1 MDLST
6 HTQCDPKLLIRPY
19 GGTLVDLTLIEDKER
34 AELNRE
40 VTKLSSIQLSP
51 RSLCDLELLAVGAF
65 SPLRRFMNR
74 AEYLSVLEHMRLPGG
89 TVWPMPITLP
99 VANVDGLLGKRIAL
113 RSPSNHVIAI
123 MQIEEIY
130 ERETELEQQ
139 RVLGTTS
146 EDHPLVAEMHTW
158 GKFYVSGPL
167 KVLELPRHYDYPELR
182 RSPAQVRQRLE
193 EMGNPNVV
201 AFQTRNPMH
210 RAHEELTKRAQA
222 AVGGS
227 LLLHPVVGVTRPGDV
242 EHFARVQVYKTLT
255 ERYYDPNST
264 VLGLL
269 PLAMR
274 MAGPREALWHAII
287 RRNFGAT
294 HLIIGRDHA
303 SPANSSKDRPFHGP
317 YEAHELLSRFSGE
330 IGVQPA
336 LYDELVYLP
345 DEDRY
350 EQVSQI
356 PKTTKKLSISTAQV
370 RKDYLAKGKMLPP
383 WFTRPETAAILAKT
397 FPPRSQQGLCIWF
410 TGLPSAGKSTIAEIL
425 AILLSERG
433 RRITMLDGDVVRTH
447 LSKGLGFSREDRD
460 VNIRRIGFV
469 AAEITRHNGTVICA
483 VVSPFNATR
492 NEVRDMSGEANF
504 ALVYVK
510 TPLEVCEQRDAKGY
524 YAKAR
529 AGDLKGFTGVD
540 DPYEAPPNPDITLE
554 TLHSTPEENA
564 RKIVAWLLQRGF
576 IEPASDHAASNGSGA
591 NGHDA
596 AADLLRFAPLAPR
609 WIEKSDRKRV
619 G

>member
-1 MDLST
+1 MQLST
-6 HTQCDPKLLIRPY
+6 HIQQNPELLIRPY
-19 GGTLVDLTLIEDKER
+19 GGVLVDLTVGERER
-34 AELNRE
+34 ADLARE
-40 VTKLSSIQLSP
+40 ATKLPSLQLSP

-65 SPLRRFMNR
+65 SPLRQFMNQ
-74 AEYLSVLEHMRLPGG
+74 AQYLSVLEQMRLPDG
-89 TVWPMPITLP
+89 TVWPIPITLP
-99 VANVDGLLGKRIAL
+99 VANADGWLGKRIAL

-123 MQIEEIY
+123 LQVEEVY
-130 ERETELEQQ
+130 QSQMALEQQ
-139 RVLGTTS
+139 QVLGTTS
-146 EDHPLVAEMHTW
+146 EEHPLVAEMNTW
-158 GKFYVSGPL
+158 GKFYLSGPL
-167 KVLELPRHYDYPELR
+167 QVLELPRHYDYPELR
-182 RSPAQVRQRLE
+182 RTPAQVRQRLE

-210 RAHEELTKRAQA
+210 RAHEELTKRAQET
-222 AVGGS
+222 VGGS

-242 EHFARVQVYKTLT
+242 EHFGRVQVYKTLT
-255 ERYYDPNST
+255 ERYYDPHST

-294 HLIIGRDHA
+294 HLIIGRHHA
-303 SPANSSKDRPFHGP
+303 SPDHNAKGRSFYGP
-317 YEAHELLSRFSGE
+317 YEAHELLSRFSDE

-336 LYDELVYLP
+336 LYDELVYIP
-345 DEDRY
+345 EEDRY

-356 PKTTKKLSISTAQV
+356 PKTTKKLSISNLQV
-370 RKDYLAKGKMLPP
+370 RTEYLAKGKMLPL
-383 WFTRPETAAILAKT
+383 WFTRSETAAILAKT
-397 FPPRSQQGLCIWF
+397 FPPRSQQGLCIWL

-447 LSKGLGFSREDRD
+447 LSKGLGFTREDRD

-469 AAEITRHNGTVICA
+469 ASEITRHNGTVICA
-483 VVSPFNATR
+483 VVSPFNSTR
-492 NEVRDMSGEANF
+492 NEVRDMAGEANF

-510 TPLEVCEQRDAKGY
+510 TPLEVCEQRDAKGF

-540 DPYEAPPNPDITLE
+540 DPYEPPSNPDITLE
-554 TLHSTPEENA
+554 TVNSTPEENA
-564 RKIVAWLLQRGF
+564 RKIVTWLLQRGF
-576 IEPASDHAASNGSGA
+576 IEPAADHTASNGAGA
-591 NGHDA
+591 ASIDA
-596 AADLLRFAPLAPR
+596 PAELLRFTPLAPK
-609 WIEKSDRKRV
+609 WVGKSDRHSV

>member
-1 MDLST
+1 MQLST
-6 HTQCDPKLLIRPY
+6 HIQQNPELLIRPY
-19 GGTLVDLTLIEDKER
+19 GGVLVELTVGEKER
-34 AELNRE
+34 ADLARE
-40 VTKLSSIQLSP
+40 ATKLPSLQLSP

-65 SPLRRFMNR
+65 SPVRQFMNR
-74 AEYLSVLEHMRLPGG
+74 AEYLSVLEQMRLPDG
-89 TVWPMPITLP
+89 TVWPIPITLP
-99 VANVDGLLGKRIAL
+99 VANAEGWSGKRIAL

-123 MQIEEIY
+123 MQVEEIY
-130 ERETELEQQ
+130 ESQMALEQQ
-139 RVLGTTS
+139 QVLGTTS
-146 EDHPLVAEMHTW
+146 EEHCLVAEMHTW
-158 GKFYVSGPL
+158 GKFYLSGPL

-182 RSPAQVRQRLE
+182 RTPAQVRQRLE
-193 EMGNPNVV
+193 EMGNSNVV

-210 RAHEELTKRAQA
+210 RAHEELTKRAQET
-222 AVGGS
+222 VGGS

-242 EHFARVQVYKTLT
+242 EHFGRVQVYKTLT
-255 ERYYDPNST
+255 ERYYDPHST

-294 HLIIGRDHA
+294 HLIIGRHHA
-303 SPANSSKDRPFHGP
+303 SPDQNSKGRSFYGP
-317 YEAHELLSRFSGE
+317 YEAHELLSRFSDE

-336 LYDELVYLP
+336 LYDELVYIP

-356 PKTTKKLSISTAQV
+356 PKTTKKLSISNLQV
-370 RKDYLAKGKMLPP
+370 RTEYLAKGKMLPA

-397 FPPRSQQGLCIWF
+397 FPPRSQLGLCIWF

-447 LSKGLGFSREDRD
+447 LSKGLGFTREDRD

-469 AAEITRHNGTVICA
+469 ASEITRHNGTVICA
-483 VVSPFNATR
+483 VVSPFNSTR
-492 NEVRDMSGEANF
+492 NEVRDMAGEANF

-510 TPLEVCEQRDAKGY
+510 TPLEVCEQRDAKGF

-540 DPYEAPPNPDITLE
+540 DPYEPPSNPDITLE
-554 TLHSTPEENA
+554 TLNSTPEENA

-576 IEPASDHAASNGSGA
+576 IEPASDHTATNGAGA
-591 NGHDA
+591 GSHDSPSE
-596 AADLLRFAPLAPR
+596 LLHFTPLAPK
-609 WIEKSDRKRV
+609 WVEKSDHHSV